1 MVKGQKSRSVTID
14 SGVPEGG
21 VMSGIMFNLYI
32 NDLPK
37 SLKYMIPSMYADD
50 TKIYAAIQ
58 NEKSINDIQEDIDA
72 VVAWCKTWRLK
83 LNAQKCFYLHYKP
96 QKTENLH
103 YPELKL
109 DDTTLERRTVAKD
122 PRVIISDKFK
132 FNEQV
137 AAACKKAN
145 REIGIIRRTFVS
157 RNPKSLEN
165 MFKCKC
171 NHSSNTVYSCG
182 TRFIRRTLC

>member
-1 MVKGQKSRSVTID
+1 MVNGQKSRSATID
-14 SGVPEGG
+14 SGVPQGG

-58 NEKSINDIQEDIDA
+58 NEKSINDTQEDIDA

-96 QKTENLH
+96 QKTENLQ

-109 DDTTLERRTVAKD
+109 DDTTLERRTVAED
-122 PRVIISDKFK
+122 LGVIISDKFK

-157 RNPKSLEN
+157 RNPKFLEN
-165 MFKCKC
+165 MFKMQ
-171 NHSSNTVYSCG
+171 V
-182 TRFIRRTLC
+182 